1 MDHHLYIIYVFGGWV
16 WNKVIII
23 YIIILLLRLQ
33 HGCMCWEQPRL
44 SETPGSEHSPAL
56 PTLPGAGTSVTLGP
70 CQNDLL
76 PSYKLNGHN
85 LPDKSCV
92 ADNAMQIRLA

>member
-1 MDHHLYIIYVFGGWV
+1 MCVTPTARLHVLGAAPAVQDPGVRALTGPTNAAGGGDSG
-16 WNKVIII
+16 K
-23 YIIILLLRLQ
+23 
-33 HGCMCWEQPRL
+33 
-44 SETPGSEHSPAL
+44 
-56 PTLPGAGTSVTLGP
+56 GP

-92 ADNAMQIRLA
+92 ADTAMQIRLA